1 MYCGPTEFASGHWAG
16 IALNEPSG
24 KNDGSVGNVRYFDC
38 EPKYGEQ
45 FYSAVKLIC
54 VNAGISRIPL

>member
-45 FYSAVKLIC
+45 WSNFILQSNSYA
-54 VNAGISRIPL
+54 